1 MSSHTN
7 SIVHLWICPFLQF
20 HEALEAD
27 SLMTEEYA
35 SSKNIDLDD
44 EDVDLEEG
52 DGCEADLWMTS
63 TQFSQLLDKQEA
75 AETQQQPPPT
85 IAPSANSQ
93 QKISLAAATEK
104 NNNRASS
111 RYAHQQTFSVKTP
124 KNLLYLDTSTCLTVD
139 TNKLDTVSFC

>member
-1 MSSHTN
+1 M
-7 SIVHLWICPFLQF
+7 QF

-75 AETQQQPPPT
+75 AETQQPPPT

-93 QKISLAAATEK
+93 QKISLAAAAEK

-111 RYAHQQTFSVKTP
+111 RYAHQHTFSVKTP
-124 KNLLYLDTSTCLTVD
+124 LYI
-139 TNKLDTVSFC
+139 

>member
-1 MSSHTN
+1 M
-7 SIVHLWICPFLQF
+7 
-20 HEALEAD
+20 
-27 SLMTEEYA
+27 MTEEYA

-52 DGCEADLWMTS
+52 DGGCEADLWMTS

-75 AETQQQPPPT
+75 AETQQPPPT

-111 RYAHQQTFSVKTP
+111 RYAH
-124 KNLLYLDTSTCLTVD
+124 
-139 TNKLDTVSFC
+139 

>member
-1 MSSHTN
+1 M
-7 SIVHLWICPFLQF
+7 QF

-75 AETQQQPPPT
+75 AETQQQPPT

-111 RYAHQQTFSVKTP
+111 SRYAHQHTFSDRTP
-124 KNLLYLDTSTCLTVD
+124 PYFLYLNTSTYIVGGTLLSRVLSSLT
-139 TNKLDTVSFC
+139 KGTVRD